1 MASTTFTVRVDTA
14 VKKRLER
21 LAKNTGR
28 SRSYLAAEAIGEY
41 LDVNEWQVA
50 GIKDAMTSL
59 DQGKGIPHGE
69 VKKWVAS
76 WGGAKELPVPKRSVR

>member
-1 MASTTFTVRVDTA
+1 MASRTFTVRLDA
-14 VKKRLER
+14 SIKQRLER
-21 LAKNTGR
+21 LATNTGR

-50 GIKDAMTSL
+50 GIKNAIASL
-59 DQGKGIPHGE
+59 DQGKGISHDK

-76 WGGAKELPVPKRSVR
+76 WGSAKELPVPQRSMR